1 MFREYSFIPMMMFY
15 FIVVYPTF
23 LVSEEKN
30 NLKINSI
37 DAQFIE
43 SIDQDTLKL
52 NGDVIIKADNIEL
65 WSDEAVYDRKNQLIS
80 LKGNIKAL
88 SKNLSIKAESMEA
101 DFQKNKFLLNNSSFN
116 FIDRGFGKA
125 QLVNIQFNRLPNKWW
140 AYNGGQG

>member
-88 SKNLSIKAESMEA
+88 T
-101 DFQKNKFLLNNSSFN
+101 
-116 FIDRGFGKA
+116 
-125 QLVNIQFNRLPNKWW
+125 LV
-140 AYNGGQG
+140 